1 MAGYPLHLKFAV
13 TFHIVAFPT
22 TGALPGALFAK
33 VDTADEIPH
42 QQQVQSAVQHL
53 VFQRGIFPQVGVELG
68 RAQVAEQIKATAQ
81 GGQAAFRALGPGKVV
96 PLGPAGRTKQNGI
109 TFPAELQCFR
119 LDGHAVGINAAAAYQ
134 ALHLMELMPV
144 NLADLIQR
152 TNRFPDDIYADAVAG
167 DHSNFILHD
176 DSSLQYQSA
185 VTVRG
190 SVMTP
195 VRALAAAV
203 AGLLR

>member
-1 MAGYPLHLKFAV
+1 
-13 TFHIVAFPT
+13 
-22 TGALPGALFAK
+22 
-33 VDTADEIPH
+33 
-42 QQQVQSAVQHL
+42 
-53 VFQRGIFPQVGVELG
+53 
-68 RAQVAEQIKATAQ
+68 
-81 GGQAAFRALGPGKVV
+81 
-96 PLGPAGRTKQNGI
+96 
-109 TFPAELQCFR
+109 
-119 LDGHAVGINAAAAYQ
+119 
-134 ALHLMELMPV
+134 MELMSV